1 MPDLTTEYVSK
12 ICPELLESEVKIL
25 IDNLLDLYHPNE
37 IYPQV
42 VRVTAKSLFPYV
54 VTTERVVKY
63 LDGRDR
69 IVNSIEFLKAAHNQ
83 LDKIPKLSDNCGMAM
98 LEINQWIH
106 YLNDELRELEGG
118 NAKEQ

>member
-1 MPDLTTEYVSK
+1 MDLTTEYVSK
-12 ICPELLESEVKIL
+12 ICPELLASEVKIL
-25 IDNLLDLYHPNE
+25 IDNLLDLYDPSE

-42 VRVTAKSLFPYV
+42 VRATAKSLFPYV
-54 VTTERVVKY
+54 VTTERVVEY

-69 IVNSIEFLKAAHNQ
+69 IVNQ

-98 LEINQWIH
+98 LEINQWVN

-118 NAKEQ
+118 NAKSQ

>member
-1 MPDLTTEYVSK
+1 MSDLTTEYVSK

-25 IDNLLDLYHPNE
+25 IDNLLDLYHPSE

-69 IVNSIEFLKAAHNQ
+69 IVNAIEFLKAAHNQ
-83 LDKIPKLSDNCGMAM
+83 LNKIPKLSDNCGMAM
-98 LEINQWIH
+98 LEMNQWIH
-106 YLNDELRELEGG
+106 YLNEELRHLEKG